1 MSNTKYTMLVNPASL
16 GFEWSDG
23 DSTYQVAV
31 ARGSSQLLFAAKH
44 GDGTWTGPSVMVNP
58 ERFTDGPVNTTKDM
72 TKVAERW
79 FTEAEKHL
87 PKVRQVFY
95 TGDLRTP
102 DGSDT
107 GVYGDPCEEGHGE
120 SMESG
125 WVDPDWSLFCIW
137 EDRDDVRPDVRDTD
151 EDRSPARW
159 LADIITDRLGVV
171 ESHDSRGTFYA
182 ADAQENFST
191 GEIMHLAAHAEGFTD
206 DELNEA
212 VDLMALGGWRKN

>member
-1 MSNTKYTMLVNPASL
+1 MKYTMIVNPSSL

-31 ARGSSQLLFAAKH
+31 ARGSSQLLFAAKY

-72 TKVAERW
+72 TKVAEAW
-79 FTEAEKHL
+79 FAEAEKHR

-95 TGDLRTP
+95 TGDLRSP

-120 SMESG
+120 TMESG
-125 WVDPDWSLFCIW
+125 WVDPNWSLFAIW
-137 EDRDDVRPDVRDTD
+137 EDREDVRPDVMDDD
-151 EDRSPARW
+151 EERSPAQW
-159 LADIITDRLGVV
+159 LADTITDRLGVV
-171 ESHDSRGTFYA
+171 ESFDGRGTFYA
-182 ADAQENFST
+182 ADGIDNYQT
-191 GEIMHLAAHAEGFTD
+191 GENMTLAAHAEGFTD
-206 DELNEA
+206 DELAEA
-212 VDLMALGGWRKN
+212 HNLMVLGGWGR